1 MSASPMSFALLR
13 AFSTVSSSPASF
25 PSKQF
30 VLPPRGSTPKSNPES
45 RTPRSTPKSVS
56 KPRAPRDLSTA
67 KSVSTQPIALSTLNP
82 KLLKRI
88 EFIDLSHKLTV
99 GIPFLDSVEQGPLA
113 RIQYQSAQDA
123 GRLPFPPHTQGFLYW
138 DNEDEFQSPLAGS
151 LRFRITDSDDRES
164 FERGRNLTWPS
175 GCDWKIMQAQIAI
188 QKPYA
193 PFLTR
198 LLAEGLTT
206 ESRISQCRQVF
217 QGEKRFKARPSITL
231 FNFRQPFY
239 ANLATALGLV
249 VVGCGEVGTIALPP
263 VFRGTGRDGK
273 TYCAFESGTALLRFE
288 PSTLPEHA
296 GRRIL
301 LLRVMRLLS
310 PCIMNALADRVV
322 PPAEGDLLLG
332 RRQIDGTLKPWAYD
346 VDRNKSAKTTWA
358 LGLLWPSEGAAG

>member
-1 MSASPMSFALLR
+1 MSFALLR

-25 PSKQF
+25 PGKQF
-30 VLPPRGSTPKSNPES
+30 VLPPRGSTPKSIPEP
-45 RTPRSTPKSVS
+45 RTPRSKPKSVS
-56 KPRAPRDLSTA
+56 KPRAPRDLSSA
-67 KSVSTQPIALSTLNP
+67 KSVSMQPIALSTLNP

-88 EFIDLSHKLTV
+88 EFIDLSHKLT
-99 GIPFLDSVEQGPLA
+99 LA
-113 RIQYQSAQDA
+113 FNISRRGDA

-151 LRFRITDSDDRES
+151 LRFRITDSDDRKS

-206 ESRISQCRQVF
+206 ESRISQCR
-217 QGEKRFKARPSITL
+217 R
-231 FNFRQPFY
+231 PFY
-239 ANLATALGLV
+239 ANLATALALV
-249 VVGCGEVGTIALPP
+249 IVGCGEVGTIALPP

-322 PPAEGDLLLG
+322 PPTEGDLLLG
-332 RRQIDGTLKPWAYD
+332 RRQVEQ
-346 VDRNKSAKTTWA
+346 VDFVF
-358 LGLLWPSEGAAG
+358 GLTPYAC

>member
-1 MSASPMSFALLR
+1 
-13 AFSTVSSSPASF
+13 
-25 PSKQF
+25 
-30 VLPPRGSTPKSNPES
+30 
-45 RTPRSTPKSVS
+45 
-56 KPRAPRDLSTA
+56 
-67 KSVSTQPIALSTLNP
+67 
-82 KLLKRI
+82 
-88 EFIDLSHKLTV
+88 
-99 GIPFLDSVEQGPLA
+99 
-113 RIQYQSAQDA
+113 
-123 GRLPFPPHTQGFLYW
+123 LYW

-151 LRFRITDSDDRES
+151 LRFRITDSDDRKS

-206 ESRISQCRQVF
+206 ESRISQCRRVF

-231 FNFRQPFY
+231 FNIRQPFY
-239 ANLATALGLV
+239 ANLATALALV
-249 VVGCGEVGTIALPP
+249 IVGCGEVGTIALPP

-273 TYCAFESGTALLRFE
+273 TYCAFESGACAIVPYGPRLQYFAIDAHTIVPGTALLRFE

-322 PPAEGDLLLG
+322 PPTEGDLLLG
-332 RRQIDGTLKPWAYD
+332 RRQVEQ
-346 VDRNKSAKTTWA
+346 VDFV
-358 LGLLWPSEGAAG
+358 LGLTPYAC